1 MKITGTAAGG
11 KKDAREI
18 YVLRLYIA
26 GISPNSTRAISNL
39 KNICNKYIPDEYE
52 LEVVDIYQQIERA
65 FEDQLVAL
73 PLLIKRSPG
82 VVRRLIGDMSDEKKV
97 LKGLGIHV

>member
-1 MKITGTAAGG
+1 MKITETPAGRKKNG
-11 KKDAREI
+11 KEG

-39 KNICNKYIPDEYE
+39 KNICGKYLQDYE
-52 LEVVDIYQQIERA
+52 LEVIDVYQQMERA
-65 FEDQLVAL
+65 IEDQLVAL

-82 VVRRLIGDMSDEKKV
+82 MVRRLIGDMSDEQKV
-97 LKGLGIHV
+97 LKGLGLHV